1 MPTSRTRAR
10 SDWAVSRASL
20 RIFLSWSWAETAAKN
35 EVAREESLLPSSTS
49 VWSSHCLSCK
59 SWFVNLLIESAPGP
73 DKLKLYWDIKASY
86 ENFNS
91 RLYFIQI
98 YIVFVKKN
106 HCIRSLWIKK
116 SVPDLVFHVK
126 IFLVESRWDGISI
139 CRTEMVREWVVFC
152 GLIFGK
158 RSFLQLLQ
166 IILEVVFCHVAQF
179 RRRDGRGGFR
189 VPNWPTGIVQHG
201 FKWATTY
208 SSDIY

>member
-1 MPTSRTRAR
+1 MNRKLHASKKNERHLTRHGIFDASHFLSIPSVPYRMTKKPEKLDLVPAMPTSRTRAR

-86 ENFNS
+86 ENINS

-98 YIVFVKKN
+98 YIVFVKK
-106 HCIRSLWIKK
+106 
-116 SVPDLVFHVK
+116 
-126 IFLVESRWDGISI
+126 
-139 CRTEMVREWVVFC
+139 
-152 GLIFGK
+152 
-158 RSFLQLLQ
+158 
-166 IILEVVFCHVAQF
+166 
-179 RRRDGRGGFR
+179 
-189 VPNWPTGIVQHG
+189 
-201 FKWATTY
+201 TTA
-208 SSDIY
+208 